1 MKQIL
6 LLLLTFCFV
15 QTAFAQ
21 QYDPV
26 DWSFDSKQISDTEY
40 DIIYKSKI
48 DKGWYVYSQY
58 LASDEGP
65 VATSVNYEG
74 EKAFKTSG
82 KSTEAGGKK
91 AGYDAMFGMDV
102 VKFKGDYTITQRIKV
117 TDASKPVTGYL
128 TFMTCNDKM
137 CLPPTDVD
145 FTVKLASGSVKPP
158 VEKEVTETPQTT
170 PTVETPKVVQ
180 PAVDAAKIAA
190 DKAAQQKAAVE
201 ALAKEQAQK
210 AAAEKA
216 AVQQQIDE
224 EYAKRKAAQEKAL
237 AKQQEQTRQQA
248 DKMKAAEAKAKAQAE
263 KAKSKAEAAQQSAE
277 EKKKEVEK
285 VIDEAEDGK
294 KVGLENLEKLK
305 DIPEDLGNIANFN
318 INTNIDEGI
327 LNPVKWTFGSKKIS
341 NREYELVYTGTI
353 DEGWNV
359 YTQFIEGDDGP
370 VPTSINYEGE
380 KAFKLVG
387 KGVETGNKKSGY
399 DAIFDLDL
407 TKFKETY
414 IITQKIYTD
423 TPKDLVSGYL
433 TFMACDDSKCLPP
446 EDIDFSIVPADEK
459 TIAFAVNTANAQKA
473 SLKEPINACIKKQ
486 SLGSLWK
493 IFLMGMIGGFIAI
506 LTPCVF
512 PMIPLTVSYFTKGN
526 VSKTKG
532 ITNAAIFGLSIIVI
546 YVTLGTALTLA
557 FGPQIMNAIS
567 TNMLLN
573 LLFFFL
579 FVIFAISFF
588 GFFEI
593 TLPSSWGNA
602 TDRMADKGGLIGI
615 FFMAF
620 TLGIVSFS
628 CTGPIIG
635 TLLVESFN
643 GTGPSVLGGK
653 LPLAPPAG
661 MLGFA
666 TALALPFT
674 LFAAFPAWL
683 KSLPKSGGWMTT
695 VKVVLGFLEL
705 ALALKFLSLVDLTQH
720 WGILKYEVFMGLWIL
735 IFGLMGLYLFGAFRF
750 PHDSPKGTP
759 ISMGRKGFGLASL
772 LFAAYLSLGLTTD
785 KELGTYKALSV
796 MSGLA
801 PSTQYAIFKD
811 DHSNSCPLKLD
822 CFKNY
827 EEGLAYAKKVK
838 KPIMLDFTGYGC
850 VNCRKMEEHVWPRE
864 GVLEKLKEDYVL
876 ISLYV
881 DDKTKLAEPYI
892 SDFDGKKKRNIGNK
906 WADFQA
912 KNFDNNSQPYYVL
925 LSHDGQQLLTNPT
938 GYPEEGTN
946 DKKAKF
952 FDKFL
957 QCGLDAFYGKVCKD
971 CKPKEVDKKLG
982 MND

>member
-1 MKQIL
+1 MLVLGFAQIS
-6 LLLLTFCFV
+6 
-15 QTAFAQ
+15 FAQ

-26 DWSFDSKQISDTEY
+26 DWSFEAKAVSGDEY
-40 DIIYKSKI
+40 DLVYKAKI

-58 LASDEGP
+58 LPSDEGP
-65 VATSVNYEG
+65 VATSVEYEG
-74 EKAFKTSG
+74 EKAFTTSG
-82 KSTEAGGKK
+82 KSTEAGDKK
-91 AGYDAMFGMDV
+91 SGYDAMFDMDV
-102 VKFKGDYTITQRIKV
+102 VKFKKDYTITQRIKV

-145 FTVKLASGSVKPP
+145 FSIKLPAGSAPKAEEKPATTVTTTPAPEPTPP
-158 VEKEVTETPQTT
+158 KTTTTITTPTPAPVTTQPTTTITTPQTT
-170 PTVETPKVVQ
+170 TTNVATGRDLS
-180 PAVDAAKIAA
+180 A
-190 DKAAQQKAAVE
+190 E
-201 ALAKEQAQK
+201 AEK
-210 AAAEKA
+210 KA
-216 AVQQQIDE
+216 AVQKEIDA
-224 EYAKRKAAQEKAL
+224 EYAKRKAAADNARKEAQEQARKQREKQEAAAKSAQEKI
-237 AKQQEQTRQQA
+237 AK
-248 DKMKAAEAKAKAQAE
+248 E
-263 KAKSKAEAAQQSAE
+263 KADMKKA
-277 EKKKEVEK
+277 VENA
-285 VIDEAEDGK
+285 IDKADG
-294 KVGLENLEKLK
+294 GGTALL
-305 DIPEDLGNIANFN
+305 DLGIDNAAN
-318 INTNIDEGI
+318 DGI
-327 LNPVKWTFGSKKIS
+327 LQPVKWGFGSKKLA
-341 NREYELVYTGTI
+341 NGEYELIFSSKVDKGWYVYSQYLES
-353 DEGWNV
+353 DEGPV
-359 YTQFIEGDDGP
+359 ATTIEYDDA
-370 VPTSINYEGE
+370 
-380 KAFKLVG
+380 KAFTAVG
-387 KGVETGNKKSGY
+387 KSVETGDKRSGY
-399 DAIFDLDL
+399 DAMFDMEV
-407 TKFKETY
+407 TKFKGDFT
-414 IITQKIYTD
+414 ITQKIKTSN
-423 TPKDLVSGYL
+423 PNQPIAGYL
-433 TFMACDDSKCLPP
+433 TFMTCDDSKCLPP
-446 EDIDFSIVPADEK
+446 EDIDFVIIPAEEK
-459 TIAFAVNTANAQKA
+459 AIAFAANTGTPKGKQA
-473 SLKEPINACIKKQ
+473 SLKEPVNACIEKQ
-486 SLGSLWK
+486 TLGSLWK
-493 IFLMGMIGGFIAI
+493 IFLLGMIGGFIAI

-512 PMIPLTVSYFTKGN
+512 PMIPLTVGYFTKGK
-526 VSKTKG
+526 VSKAKG
-532 ITNAAIFGLSIIVI
+532 VTNAIIFGLSIIAI

-567 TNMLLN
+567 TNMWLN

-588 GFFEI
+588 GYFEI

-643 GTGPSVLGGK
+643 GTGPALFGGR

-666 TALALPFT
+666 VALALPFT
-674 LFAAFPAWL
+674 LFAAFPSWL
-683 KSLPKSGGWMTT
+683 KTLPRSGGWMTT

-720 WGILKYEVFMGLWIL
+720 WGILKYEVFMALWIL
-735 IFGLMGLYLFGAFRF
+735 IFALMGLYLFGAFRF

-772 LFAAYLSLGLTTD
+772 LFATYLCLGLTTD
-785 KELGTYKALSV
+785 KELGTYNALSV

-811 DHSNSCPLKLD
+811 DHSNDCPLKLD
-822 CFKNY
+822 CFKDY
-827 EEGLAYAKKVK
+827 EEGLAHAKAVQ

-864 GVLEKLKEDYVL
+864 GVLDKLKEDYVL

-881 DDKTKLAEPYI
+881 DDKKKLAEPYI
-892 SDFDGKKKRNIGNK
+892 SDFDGKKKRTIGNK

-925 LSHDGQQLLTNPT
+925 LSHDGEQLLTNPT
-938 GYPEEGTN
+938 GYPEEGSNTG
-946 DKKAKF
+946 KAKF

-957 QCGLDAFYGKVCKD
+957 QCGLDAFYGKVCTE
-971 CKPKEVDKKLG
+971 CKPKEGDKRLG
-982 MND
+982 MNDLQNK

>member
-1 MKQIL
+1 MRYIL
-6 LLLLTFCFV
+6 FLLLTFCFV
-15 QTAFAQ
+15 QTTFAQ

-26 DWSFDSKQISDTEY
+26 KWSFDSKQISDTEY
-40 DIIYKSKI
+40 DLIYKAKI

-58 LASDEGP
+58 LVGEGP
-65 VATSVNYEG
+65 IPTSVQYEG
-74 EKAFKTSG
+74 EKAFSTAG
-82 KSTEAGGKK
+82 KSTEAGDKK
-91 AGYDAMFGMDV
+91 SGYDAMFDMDV
-102 VKFKGDYTITQRIKV
+102 VKYKSDFVITQRIKV

-128 TFMTCNDKM
+128 TYMTCDDSK

-145 FTVKLASGSVKPP
+145 FTIKLASGAAKPAPEKVVTTSPAVTTPP
-158 VEKEVTETPQTT
+158 VTTTT
-170 PTVETPKVVQ
+170 PVVTQPIVTQ
-180 PAVDAAKIAA
+180 PAEDAAKIAA
-190 DKAAQQKAAVE
+190 KQKAEVE
-201 ALAKEQAQK
+201 RLAKEAAEK

-216 AVQQQIDE
+216 AIQQKIDE
-224 EYAKRKAAQEKAL
+224 EYAKRKAAQEEAM
-237 AKQQEQTRQQA
+237 AKQQEAARRQA
-248 DKMKAAEAKAKAQAE
+248 DKMKAAEDAARKKAEKAEAKAKEAQ
-263 KAKSKAEAAQQSAE
+263 KSAE
-277 EKKKEVEK
+277 EKKKEIEK
-285 VIDEAEDGK
+285 AIDNAGDGNK
-294 KVGLENLEKLK
+294 IGFGNLNN
-305 DIPEDLGNIANFN
+305 LGADG
-318 INTNIDEGI
+318 NTNDGI
-327 LNPVKWTFGSKKIS
+327 LEPVKWSFGSKKLADG
-341 NREYELVYTGTI
+341 EYELIYAAKVDKGWYVYSQYLES
-353 DEGWNV
+353 DEG
-359 YTQFIEGDDGP
+359 P
-370 VPTSINYEGE
+370 VATSIEYENA
-380 KAFKLVG
+380 KVFTSVG
-387 KGVETGNKKSGY
+387 KSVETGDKRSGY
-399 DAIFDLDL
+399 DAMFDMDV
-407 TKFKETY
+407 TKFKGDFT
-414 IITQKIYTD
+414 ITQKIKTKNPD
-423 TPKDLVSGYL
+423 QAISGYL
-433 TFMACDDSKCLPP
+433 TFMTCDDSKCLPP
-446 EDIDFSIVPADEK
+446 EDVDFSIVPSEEK
-459 TIAFAVNTANAQKA
+459 AIAFAANTGAKANKA
-473 SLKEPINACIKKQ
+473 SLKEPVNACIKKQ
-486 SLGSLWK
+486 TLGSLWK
-493 IFLMGMIGGFIAI
+493 IFLLGMIGGFIAI

-512 PMIPLTVSYFTKGN
+512 PMIPLTVGYFTKGK
-526 VSKTKG
+526 VSKAKG
-532 ITNAAIFGLSIIVI
+532 ITNAIIFGLSIIVI

-567 TNMLLN
+567 TNMILN

-588 GFFEI
+588 GYFEI

-643 GTGPSVLGGK
+643 GTGPSLFGGR

-666 TALALPFT
+666 VALALPFT
-674 LFAAFPAWL
+674 LFAGFPSWL

-720 WGILKYEVFMGLWIL
+720 WGLLKYEVFMGLWIL
-735 IFGLMGLYLFGAFRF
+735 IFAAMGLYLFGAFRF
-750 PHDSPKGTP
+750 PHDAPKGTKL
-759 ISMGRKGFGLASL
+759 SLGRRGFGLVSL
-772 LFAAYLSLGLTTD
+772 LFSAYLCLGLTTD
-785 KELGTYKALSV
+785 KELGTYNALSV

-811 DHSNSCPLKLD
+811 DHSKNCPLKLD
-822 CFKNY
+822 CFKDY
-827 EEGLAYAKKVK
+827 EEGLAHAKATK

-881 DDKTKLAEPYI
+881 DDKTPLEDPYV

-957 QCGLDAFYGKVCKD
+957 QCGLDAFYDKVCRE
-971 CKPKEVDKKLG
+971 CKPKEEDKKLG
-982 MND
+982 MNDLEKK

>member
-6 LLLLTFCFV
+6 FSLLTFFLV

-26 DWSFDSKQISDTEY
+26 DWSFEAKAVSGDEY
-40 DIIYKSKI
+40 DLIYKAKI

-58 LASDEGP
+58 LPSDEGP
-65 VATSVNYEG
+65 VATSVEYEG
-74 EKAFKTSG
+74 EKAFTTSG
-82 KSTEAGGKK
+82 KSIEAGDKK
-91 AGYDAMFGMDV
+91 SGYDAMFDMDV
-102 VKFKGDYTITQRIKV
+102 IKFKKDYTITQRIKV
-117 TDASKPVTGYL
+117 TDVSKPVTGYL

-145 FTVKLASGSVKPP
+145 FSIKLPVGSAPKAEEKPATTVV
-158 VEKEVTETPQTT
+158 TT
-170 PTVETPKVVQ
+170 PTPTTSTTIPATTQTSTPAATTTITKAET
-180 PAVDAAKIAA
+180 
-190 DKAAQQKAAVE
+190 AQ
-201 ALAKEQAQK
+201 EQARTQ
-210 AAAEKA
+210 AQAEAEKKA
-216 AVQQQIDE
+216 AVQKQIDA
-224 EYAKRKAAQEKAL
+224 EY
-237 AKQQEQTRQQA
+237 
-248 DKMKAAEAKAKAQAE
+248 
-263 KAKSKAEAAQQSAE
+263 AKSKAAADNARKEAQEQALKQREKQQAAAKSAQ
-277 EKKKEVEK
+277 EKMSKEKAAKEKADMKKAVENA
-285 VIDEAEDGK
+285 IDKADG
-294 KVGLENLEKLK
+294 GGTALI
-305 DIPEDLGNIANFN
+305 DISGDNAVAN
-318 INTNIDEGI
+318 DGI
-327 LNPVKWTFGSKKIS
+327 SQPVKWSFGSKKLADG
-341 NREYELVYTGTI
+341 EYELIYSSKVDKGWYVYS
-353 DEGWNV
+353 
-359 YTQFIEGDDGP
+359 QFIEGDDGP
-370 VPTSINYEGE
+370 IPTIITYDDD
-380 KAFKLVG
+380 KAFQLVG
-387 KGVETGNKKSGY
+387 KGVESGDKKSGY
-399 DAIFDLDL
+399 DAIFDMEI
-407 TKFKETY
+407 TKFKGDFT
-414 IITQKIYTD
+414 ITQKIKTSNPD
-423 TPKDLVSGYL
+423 TPIAGYL
-433 TFMACDDSKCLPP
+433 TFQTCDDSKCLPP
-446 EDIDFSIVPADEK
+446 EDIDFSIIPSEEK
-459 TIAFAVNTANAQKA
+459 AIAFAANRRANNNDKIKQA
-473 SLKEPINACIKKQ
+473 SLKEPVNPCIEKQ

-493 IFLMGMIGGFIAI
+493 IFLLGMIGGFIAI

-512 PMIPLTVSYFTKGN
+512 PMIPLTVGYFTKGK

-532 ITNAAIFGLSIIVI
+532 ITNAIIFGLSIIAI

-567 TNMLLN
+567 TNMWLN

-588 GFFEI
+588 GYFEI

-643 GTGPSVLGGK
+643 GTGPSLFGGR

-666 TALALPFT
+666 VALALPFT
-674 LFAAFPAWL
+674 MFAAFPSWL
-683 KSLPKSGGWMTT
+683 KTLPRSGGWMTT

-720 WGILKYEVFMGLWIL
+720 WGILKYEVFMALWIL

-750 PHDSPKGTP
+750 PHDSPKGSP

-772 LFAAYLSLGLTTD
+772 LFSAYLCLGLTTD
-785 KELGTYKALSV
+785 KELGTYNALSV

-811 DHSNSCPLKLD
+811 DHSNDCPLKLD
-822 CFKNY
+822 CFKDY
-827 EEGLAYAKKVK
+827 EAGLAHAKAVK

-864 GVLEKLKEDYVL
+864 GVLDKLKEDYVL

-881 DDKTKLAEPYI
+881 DDKKKLSEPYI
-892 SDFDGKKKRNIGNK
+892 SDFDGKKKRTIGNK

-925 LSHDGQQLLTNPT
+925 LSHDGEQLLTNPT
-938 GYPEEGTN
+938 GYPEEGSNTG
-946 DKKAKF
+946 KAKF

-957 QCGLDAFYGKVCKD
+957 QCGLDAFYGKVCTD
-971 CKPKEVDKKLG
+971 CKPKELG
-982 MND
+982 MNDL